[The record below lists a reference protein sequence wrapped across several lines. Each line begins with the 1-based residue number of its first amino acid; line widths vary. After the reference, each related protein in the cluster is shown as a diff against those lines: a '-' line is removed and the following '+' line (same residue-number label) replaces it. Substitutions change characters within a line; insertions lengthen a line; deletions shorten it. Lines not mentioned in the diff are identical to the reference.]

1 LDASEIQMRTGLAVC
16 RGWASLLAVN
26 GFASC
31 PSPGSQQTCDHP
43 KFKNTTL
50 PSSKKMSGAGYDVVV
65 DVDEEV
71 SAS

>member
-1 LDASEIQMRTGLAVC
+1 MRTEIAVC
-16 RGWASLLAVN
+16 RGWASVASLLAVN

-31 PSPGSQQTCDHP
+31 RLQAHSKHAITQNWRTPL
-43 KFKNTTL
+43 F

-71 SAS
+71 SASW